1 MHKSIAQKMRSVI
14 CIPSRRSELLRA
26 ALTGAVAVVLV
37 SCKTAPEETRETPT
51 HVMVQDNAVMVYLD
65 MMERLGSG
73 DPAQQA
79 DIFYAVERD
88 YTSAPTTANSLRY
101 AAALVTSGHPAT
113 DLQKGR
119 LVLQTLL
126 ATPERMSPAER
137 TLAQILLN
145 EVESRLR
152 LAADNSRLV
161 ATVDGRQRSQANSDR
176 RTQAMAE
183 ENARLR
189 KALED
194 AQQKLDKIRD
204 IERSIIERT
213 PSPPGSPPAPG
224 NRDSLPETQSPTAGR

>member
-1 MHKSIAQKMRSVI
+1 MHKSIAHKMRRI
-14 CIPSRRSELLRA
+14 RSIHSCRPELLQLV
-26 ALTGAVAVVLV
+26 LTVAVAATFV
-37 SCKTAPEETRETPT
+37 SCKTPPEDKPEAPT
-51 HVMVQDNAVMVYLD
+51 HVLVQDNAVMVYLD
-65 MMERLGSG
+65 MMEHLGSG

-101 AAALVTSGHPAT
+101 GAALVTSGHPAT

-145 EVESRLR
+145 EVEARLR

-224 NRDSLPETQSPTAGR
+224 NRDSLPETQSPPAGR

>member
-1 MHKSIAQKMRSVI
+1 MHKSIALKMRRFI
-14 CIPSRRSELLRA
+14 CISSRRPGLLHA
-26 ALTGAVAVVLV
+26 VLTLAIVATLA
-37 SCKTAPEETRETPT
+37 SCKTAPEETHEAPT
-51 HVMVQDNAVMVYLD
+51 HVMIQDNGIMIYLN
-65 MMERLGSG
+65 MMQQLGSG
-73 DPAQQA
+73 DPAEQA

-101 AAALVTSGHPAT
+101 GAALVTAGHPAT

-152 LAADNSRLV
+152 LEADNSRLV

-213 PSPPGSPPAPG
+213 PSPPGSPPSAG
-224 NRDSLPETQSPTAGR
+224 NRDSLPETQSPPAGR

>member
-1 MHKSIAQKMRSVI
+1 M
-14 CIPSRRSELLRA
+14 
-26 ALTGAVAVVLV
+26 LTVAVAAVLA
-37 SCKTAPEETRETPT
+37 SCKTAPEEVREAPT
-51 HVMVQDNAVMVYLD
+51 HVAVQDNGIMIYLD
-65 MMERLGSG
+65 LMQQLGSG

-88 YTSAPTTANSLRY
+88 YASAPTTANSLRY

-113 DLQKGR
+113 DVQKGR

-126 ATPERMSPAER
+126 ATPERLSPAER

-145 EVESRLR
+145 EVEARLR

-176 RTQAMAE
+176 RTQVMAE

-213 PSPPGSPPAPG
+213 PTPPGSPSAPG
-224 NRDSLPETQSPTAGR
+224 NRDSLPETQSPPAGR